1 MLLSSLSFWWLSAA
15 VQTETETRRETET
28 ETETGREGEREGES
42 RRASEQGRST
52 CYKVAGAEVANF
64 SWARLQ
70 VVILKCAPG
79 KAKWELGTGILK

>member
-15 VQTETETRRETET
+15 VQTETEMRR
-28 ETETGREGEREGES
+28 ETETGREGERERES
-42 RRASEQGRST
+42 PRASEQGRST